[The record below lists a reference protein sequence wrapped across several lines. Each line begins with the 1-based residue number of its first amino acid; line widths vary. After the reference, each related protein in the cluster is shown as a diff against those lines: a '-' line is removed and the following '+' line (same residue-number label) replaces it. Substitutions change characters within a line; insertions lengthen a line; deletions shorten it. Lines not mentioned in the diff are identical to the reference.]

1 MGSCSRQVE
10 EGNRGLLSCR
20 GERNNNCEWWQPN
33 TIRSVARLY
42 TEELSKVSPPPDGA
56 QAVIARS
63 DQSQSASHPFPDP
76 DRRGTTTIL
85 GKFDHPF

>member
-20 GERNNNCEWWQPN
+20 ESVINNCEWWQPN

-42 TEELSKVSPPPDGA
+42 TEELSKVSPSPDGA
-56 QAVIARS
+56 QAVMARS
-63 DQSQSASHPFPDP
+63 DQSASHPFPDP
-76 DRRGTTTIL
+76 DRRGTRSIL